1 MSAILAAVFS
11 LSAAVPPPED
21 PVAPTMRVRYAEADL
36 ATAPGRASFRI
47 RLDQATHA
55 FCAVHRVTVTPQHV
69 RTSRYCERTMR
80 SAAIRQ
86 LPLNV
91 RRQLAAD

>member
-1 MSAILAAVFS
+1 MSVILAAVFS
-11 LSAAVPPPED
+11 LSAAVPLPED
-21 PVAPTMRVRYAEADL
+21 PVAPTMRVRYAGAEME
-36 ATAPGRASFRI
+36 TAEGRASFRI
-47 RLDQATHA
+47 RLHQATSA
-55 FCAVHRVTVTPQHV
+55 FCAEHRVTVTPQHV